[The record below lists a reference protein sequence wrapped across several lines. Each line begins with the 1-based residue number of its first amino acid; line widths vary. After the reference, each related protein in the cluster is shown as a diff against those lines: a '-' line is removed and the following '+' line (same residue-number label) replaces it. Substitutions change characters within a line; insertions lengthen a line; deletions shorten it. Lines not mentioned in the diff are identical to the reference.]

1 MTLRIQSAGAGQ
13 ELAGRVK
20 DLSGV
25 DIGPCL
31 QCRRCSNGCP
41 VARHSDYS
49 PSEIIRR
56 LQLGEGNA
64 LLDSGLIW
72 MCASC
77 ATCYGRCPMNIDM
90 PSVIDALR
98 MIAVERKGRIPEG
111 NMPLMNRLL
120 LGTIRTFGRT
130 YDLGVMALYK
140 MRTSTYMKDTAKFPM
155 ILAKRKISL
164 LPPKG
169 ADKKAVKRIFKNSGS
184 ARKK

>member
-1 MTLRIQSAGAGQ
+1 VRIVRDLLRP
-13 ELAGRVK
+13 L
-20 DLSGV
+20 
-25 DIGPCL
+25 
-31 QCRRCSNGCP
+31 
-41 VARHSDYS
+41 
-49 PSEIIRR
+49 
-56 LQLGEGNA
+56 
-64 LLDSGLIW
+64 
-72 MCASC
+72 
-77 ATCYGRCPMNIDM
+77 PMNIDM

-164 LPPKG
+164 LPRK
-169 ADKKAVKRIFKNSGS
+169 ARTKKP
-184 ARKK
+184 